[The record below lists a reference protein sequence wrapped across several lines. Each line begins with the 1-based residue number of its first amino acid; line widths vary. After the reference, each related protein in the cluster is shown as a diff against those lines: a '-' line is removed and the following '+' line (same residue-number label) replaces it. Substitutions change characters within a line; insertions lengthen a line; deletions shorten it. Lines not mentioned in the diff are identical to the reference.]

1 MRSPRRKP
9 ACCNSMVAV
18 TGFVVADD
26 WSLLILLS
34 PLRVADGLDSTTDP
48 VPQLLWPLSKLI
60 SLGEGLCGGSAS
72 MEFVLVM
79 FLSKTVCK
87 EAASF
92 FCWIPLMG
100 AFLHLFLCL
109 LFPRRE
115 IGSREMTRGLGWYNV
130 AISMFS
136 WYPILQSQVIVGDI
150 VVGRVRVAL
159 IIYEIVPRSNCH

>member
-1 MRSPRRKP
+1 
-9 ACCNSMVAV
+9 
-18 TGFVVADD
+18 
-26 WSLLILLS
+26 
-34 PLRVADGLDSTTDP
+34 
-48 VPQLLWPLSKLI
+48 
-60 SLGEGLCGGSAS
+60 

-159 IIYEIVPRSNCH
+159 IIYEIVPRSNCHEPG